1 MFMVLSS
8 QQMAF
13 ARVHP
18 VHLMNIEWRQAAAD
32 SQTKA
37 NNKNRMKMIEK

>member
-1 MFMVLSS
+1 MDIYRVLSTHHGR
-8 QQMAF
+8 AI

-32 SQTKA
+32 PRPNQTTY
-37 NNKNRMKMIEK
+37 RL